1 MPIDLQ
7 QVNLFLLASDL
18 VGGDDGGQGIGR
30 QPAQLALLHHLGQV
44 AHDAVPRLLVQLL
57 QEQVLG
63 GQPEPDGVG
72 GVQLSS
78 QPLEVGEVKKR
89 YTNLKSPAGK
99 SC

>member
-1 MPIDLQ
+1 MSIDLQ

-30 QPAQLALLHHLGQV
+30 QPAQLALLHYLGQV
-44 AHDAVPRLLVQLL
+44 VHDVVPRLLVQLL

-89 YTNLKSPAGK
+89 YTNLKLPAGK
-99 SC
+99 SG